1 MKITRN
7 LTVFLLLVTCYGC
20 AVLTESQVK
29 LVNGLAVAGDSLSAA
44 PSVLFQELA
53 AIRTE
58 RGLLYAASLT
68 GAQARYHEIN
78 ALGQA
83 AADDEKLGPK
93 ANVYVTALNSYLR
106 ALRSISHP
114 DRWKQHGTRMRALG
128 RNMDSVLLQFNNL
141 DWLEKDI
148 PLEVAKLSGRYAGYV
163 SENYMKA
170 RQARAVKEFVT
181 AGDTLVAQ
189 CTQAL
194 ITLLRKEQ
202 VDKLI
207 RNEQEGLQHN
217 YLAYLQRVENSGQ
230 LPPLENDRIYLQ
242 LKANVA
248 AAAKVR
254 DRCITGLQS
263 LRRAHGKLL
272 DELEERKTITYLY
285 NELQELNTLALALQ
299 GLLTQLKVAKP

>member
-1 MKITRN
+1 MTIMKKIPF
-7 LTVFLLLVTCYGC
+7 FLLLVTCCSC

-29 LVNGLAVAGDSLSAA
+29 LVNGLAVVGDSVSAV
-44 PSVLFQELA
+44 PSVLFKELA
-53 AIRTE
+53 AVRTE

-78 ALGQA
+78 ALAQA

-93 ANVYVTALNSYLR
+93 ADVYVTALNSYLR

-128 RNMDSVLLQFNNL
+128 RNLDSVLLQFNNL

-163 SENYMKA
+163 SENYMKT

-189 CTQAL
+189 CTGAL
-194 ITLLRKEQ
+194 VELLKKAE
-202 VDKLI
+202 VDELL
-207 RNEQEGLQHN
+207 RNEQEGLQDN

-230 LPPLENDRIYLQ
+230 LPPLENDRLYLQ

-248 AAAKVR
+248 AASKVR
-254 DRCITGLQS
+254 DRCVTGLQS

-272 DELEERKTITYLY
+272 SELEERKTITYLY
-285 NELQELNTLALALQ
+285 SELQELNTLALSLQ
-299 GLLTQLKVAKP
+299 GLLTRLKVVQP